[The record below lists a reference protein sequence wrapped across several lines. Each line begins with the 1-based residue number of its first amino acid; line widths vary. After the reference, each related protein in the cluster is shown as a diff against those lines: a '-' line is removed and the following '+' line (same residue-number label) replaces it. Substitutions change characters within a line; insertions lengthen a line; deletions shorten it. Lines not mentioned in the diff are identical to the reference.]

1 MVILELAANGYGRS
15 IRGVDRGST
24 ARCLI
29 ALGILDYVAITWLST
44 GTPEG
49 VMIAAKS
56 LRSMVPARGFEPLAP

>member
-15 IRGVDRGST
+15 VRDNGSGSI
-24 ARCLI
+24 ARCFV

-49 VMIAAKS
+49 VMITAKS